1 MKLEIVDK
9 AETVLATFD
18 SCAGRATNWNGSV
31 PENTTCRFRMHRLPT
46 ERMQIDLTLAG
57 ESLEAIA
64 VRQDPDAAKR
74 ETFEWRKC
82 GLGDDVFE
90 MPSGRHFEDK
100 SGPIRI
106 GVRGTRFGTRRSE
119 CLGDSTVNVVP
130 VKFGNAQYRAEALH
144 KLEGSPFPS
153 LLKAGGMQPPNSH
166 IFEKWAFEC
175 TRLALQ
181 TAGGLELTPVVREW
195 VNAVEGS
202 PWTTGPVLQSD
213 LGSGKRL
220 RLRHEPLVRKIGA
233 ENRLDELYTLR
244 SDSLRPDI
252 SIELLEKE
260 HGAWVLKA
268 GICGDCKYCEES
280 EQTRMH
286 RWADVDLYTHIVN
299 AQRQALLQLW
309 LIPSG
314 TSYGLK
320 DGPVDGSVF
329 GTRHTEDH
337 IFSAHGVSRRQL
349 VVQPV
354 ADCEKFFEEF
364 ATSAL
369 EALLG
374 RKAS

>member
-1 MKLEIVDK
+1 MKLEIVDQ
-9 AETVLATFD
+9 EDNVLATFD
-18 SCAGRATNWNGSV
+18 PIAGRATNWTGSV
-31 PENTTCRFRMHRLPT
+31 PENALCHFRMCRLPS
-46 ERMQIDLTLAG
+46 ERAAVKLTLAG
-57 ESLEAIA
+57 ESLQAIA
-64 VRQDPDAAKR
+64 ARQDPDAAKR
-74 ETFEWRKC
+74 EKFAWRRC

-90 MPSGRHFEDK
+90 MPSGRYFEDM
-100 SGPIRI
+100 SGPIQI
-106 GVRGTRFGTRRSE
+106 GVKSTRFGTRRSE
-119 CLGDSTVNVVP
+119 CLCDSTVCVVP
-130 VKFGNAQYRAEALH
+130 VKFGNAQYRADALH

-153 LLKAGGMQPPNSH
+153 LFKAGGMQPPNSDV
-166 IFEKWAFEC
+166 FEKWAFEC

-181 TAGGLELTPVVREW
+181 TVGGFELTPVVREW

-244 SDSLRPDI
+244 GDSLRPDI

-286 RWADVDLYTHIVN
+286 RWTDVDLYTHIVN

-320 DGPVDGSVF
+320 DGPVDGRVF
-329 GTRHTEDH
+329 GTRYTPDH
-337 IFSAHGVSRRQL
+337 VFSERGVSRKQL

-354 ADCEKFFEEF
+354 ENYEKLFEEF
-364 ATSAL
+364 AASAL
-369 EALLG
+369 TALLG
-374 RKAS
+374 RRAS